1 MLIIN
6 VFPQKVNIFKYII
19 CWALFLISFS
29 ISAQNQP
36 VAGGINR
43 LVASMDE
50 YQARMP
56 IEKVYLQ
63 LDKPYYAV
71 GDTLWF
77 KAYLFD
83 ASFLSSSKKSGLL
96 YVELESEDSHVVL
109 KRISLP
115 MAAGLSWGDIALTEK
130 NFPEGGYILRAYTNW
145 MRNFG
150 EDYVFSKHFY
160 LSNANDQSW
169 LVKSQIK
176 VEKNG
181 SNDNAKVALKFL
193 GPNQL
198 PVALREMELQ
208 VLKGRKSLYK
218 EKLQT
223 SDDGLLNINF
233 ALPQST
239 NKYGITLLA
248 KDLRKGE
255 DNMQLTIPLKIN
267 QPKDIDLQFM
277 PEGGHIVS
285 GIPATI
291 AVKAVGSDGN
301 GVDVI
306 GKIYDS
312 KQQQVATF
320 KSLHKGMGTFTLLPE
335 KGESY
340 TAKLYSPDGDEIIY
354 HLPDIKAAGTV
365 LKVNNLFKKDSLEVH
380 IQATSEISEQNSKYY
395 LIGQSRG
402 VICYAAAVQFKDGQI
417 NSVIAKS
424 LFPSG
429 IARITLIDA
438 SWQPL
443 NERIVYIDHHD
454 NLTINID
461 AGKAIFNTRDSIP
474 LQVSVKDK
482 NGKPIA
488 GSFSVSVTHDGLV
501 KADTLHNN
509 SIETYLLLTSDL
521 KGTVEQPG
529 FYIDPQNDETWQALD
544 DLLLTQGWVGYD
556 WKDAFAPEKAPLFAA
571 ESELKITGKV
581 TNAFNKPL
589 ADTKVTLLSHK
600 PLLMMEATTDSDGK
614 FLFKNFA
621 LLDTASFFIQA
632 KRSFNVGIEVDKF
645 KAPVFKPSLSKLSPW
660 YVNTDTTLLNYTKNF
675 IAITKAKDGI
685 TGKARLLKE
694 VQIRDKKIIKGSHN
708 PNGSGNADQVLD
720 EEDIKA
726 AAGMNVYQYLVTR
739 VKGLTFG
746 FVPGDTTNT
755 PVFMVND
762 LPIVF
767 SIDGMGVGGNYE
779 YLKDLFENYPLTSLK
794 GIEVMHSM
802 QYTFTYD
809 QRNNFGAGFH
819 GGTGRRET
827 ELPGVIEITTYSG
840 VGWSIIHRPGIA
852 SYRPIPVIR
861 PIQFYRPRYTVKN
874 SYPALSDLR
883 STIHWEPNL
892 ITGANGM
899 GALSFYAADIPGT
912 YTVTL
917 DGSDMRGNIG
927 SQSFKIKVNK
937 RK

>member
-1 MLIIN
+1 MLIKK
-6 VFPQKVNIFKYII
+6 VFRQTVNRFKSII
-19 CWALFLISFS
+19 YWALFLISFS
-29 ISAQNQP
+29 VCAQNKP
-36 VAGGINR
+36 ISGGINR

-71 GDTLWF
+71 GDTIWF

-83 ASFLSSSKKSGLL
+83 ASFLSSSKKSSLL
-96 YVELESEDSHVVL
+96 YVEVESEDSHAVL

-130 NFPEGGYILRAYTNW
+130 SFPEGGYILRAYTNW

-150 EDYVFSKHFY
+150 ADYVFEKHFY
-160 LSNANDQSW
+160 VSNANDQSW

-176 VEKNG
+176 LDG
-181 SNDNAKVALKFL
+181 SNNAKVALKFW
-193 GPNQL
+193 GEDQRPI
-198 PVALREMELQ
+198 PLREMELQ
-208 VLKGRKSLYK
+208 VLKGRKSIYK
-218 EKLQT
+218 EKLET
-223 SDDGLLNINF
+223 SLDGLLNIGF
-233 ALPQST
+233 ALPQNT

-255 DNMQLTIPLKIN
+255 DSRQLTIPLKIS

-277 PEGGHIVS
+277 PEGGNMVS
-285 GIPATI
+285 GILVTVAF
-291 AVKAVGSDGN
+291 KAIGSDGI
-301 GVDVI
+301 GVDVM

-320 KSLHKGMGTFTLLPE
+320 KSLHKGMGAFTLLPV

-340 TAKLYSPDGDEIIY
+340 TAKLYSPDGDEKVY
-354 HLPDIKAAGTV
+354 HLPDVKAAGTV
-365 LKVNNLFKKDSLEVH
+365 LKITNLFKNDSIGIN
-380 IQATSEISEQNSKYY
+380 IQVTSGISESNSKYY
-395 LIGQSRG
+395 IIGQSRG
-402 VICYAAAVQFKDGQI
+402 VICYAAAVQFNDGEI

-429 IARITLIDA
+429 IARITLMDA

-454 NLTINID
+454 NLAINIV
-461 AGKAIFNTRDSIP
+461 ANKTTFNTRDSIS

-482 NGKPIA
+482 DGKPIA
-488 GSFSVSVTHDGLV
+488 GSFSVSVTADGLV

-509 SIETYLLLTSDL
+509 SIETHLLLTSDL
-521 KGTVEQPG
+521 KGTVEEPG

-556 WKDAFAPEKAPLFAA
+556 WKDTFAPEKAPLFAA
-571 ESELKITGKV
+571 ESELKVTGKV

-600 PLLMMEATTDSDGK
+600 PFLMMEATTDNEGN

-621 LLDTASFFIQA
+621 LLDTASFFLQV
-632 KRSFNVGIEVDKF
+632 KRNFNVGIAVDKF
-645 KAPVFKPSLSKLSPW
+645 KPPVFKPTLSKLSPW

-675 IAITKAKDGI
+675 IAITKIKDGT
-685 TGKARLLKE
+685 TGKSKVLKE
-694 VQIRDKKIIKGSHN
+694 VQIRDKKTIKGSHN
-708 PNGSGNADQVLD
+708 LNGSGNADQVFD
-720 EEDIKA
+720 EAEIKA
-726 AAGMNVYQYLVTR
+726 AVGMNVYQYLVTR

-746 FVPGDTTNT
+746 FVPTDTTNT

-762 LPIVF
+762 LPITF
-767 SIDGMGVGGNYE
+767 SIDGKSVGGDYE
-779 YLKDLFENYPLTSLK
+779 YLKDMFENYPLASLK

-802 QYTFTYD
+802 QYSFTYD

-874 SYPALSDLR
+874 SYSALSDLR
-883 STIHWEPNL
+883 STIHWEPNM
-892 ITGANGM
+892 ITRANGM

-917 DGSDMRGNIG
+917 NGSDMRGNIG
-927 SQSFKIKVNK
+927 SRLFKIKVNK

>member
-1 MLIIN
+1 MLIKN
-6 VFPQKVNIFKYII
+6 AFPQKGNLFK
-19 CWALFLISFS
+19 CLIYSILLSIGFS
-29 ISAQNQP
+29 VEAQNKP
-36 VAGGINR
+36 IAGGVNR
-43 LVASMDE
+43 LVATMDE

-56 IEKVYLQ
+56 VEKTYLQ

-71 GDTLWF
+71 GDTIWF

-96 YVELESEDSHVVL
+96 YVEIESEDSHVVL

-115 MAAGLSWGDIALTEK
+115 IAAGLSWGDIALTEK
-130 NFPEGGYILRAYTNW
+130 SFPEGGYILRAYTNW
-145 MRNFG
+145 MLNFG

-160 LSNANDQSW
+160 VSNATDQSW

-176 VEKNG
+176 VEKDG
-181 SNDNAKVALKFL
+181 SIDNAKVALRFL
-193 GPNQL
+193 GENQS

-208 VLKGRKSLYK
+208 VLKGRKALYK

-223 SDDGLLNINF
+223 SIDGLLNINF

-248 KDLRKGE
+248 KDTRKGE
-255 DNMQLTIPLKIN
+255 EGRQLTIPLKIN

-277 PEGGHIVS
+277 PEGGHLVS
-285 GIPATI
+285 GIPVTV
-291 AVKAVGSDGN
+291 AVKAIGNDGN
-301 GVDVI
+301 GVDVT

-340 TAKLYSPDGDEIIY
+340 TAKLYSPDGNEKVY
-354 HLPDIKAAGTV
+354 HLPDVIAEGTV
-365 LKVNNLFKKDSLEVH
+365 LKVTNLFKSDSIGIH
-380 IQATSEISEQNSKYY
+380 IEATSGISEQESKYY
-395 LIGQSRG
+395 IIGQSRG
-402 VICYAAAVQFKDGQI
+402 IICYAAAVQFNDGKI
-417 NSVIAKS
+417 DSPIAKS

-429 IARITLIDA
+429 IARITLMDA

-443 NERIVYIDHHD
+443 NERIIYIDHHD
-454 NLTINID
+454 NLAISIN

-482 NGKPIA
+482 NGKPIV
-488 GSFSVSVTHDGLV
+488 GSFSVSVTDDGMV

-529 FYIDPQNDETWQALD
+529 FYINPQNDETWQALD

-556 WKDAFAPEKAPLFAA
+556 WKDAFAPEKSPLFAA
-571 ESELKITGKV
+571 ENELKITGKV

-589 ADTKVTLLSHK
+589 ADIKMTLLSHK
-600 PLLMMEATTDSDGK
+600 PLLMLETTTDNNGR

-621 LLDTASFFIQA
+621 LSDTASFFIQA
-632 KRSFNVGIEVDKF
+632 KRNFNVGVEVDKF
-645 KAPVFKPSLSKLSPW
+645 RAPVFKPSLSKFSPW

-675 IAITKAKDGI
+675 IAVTQIKDGT
-685 TGKARLLKE
+685 TGKSKVLKE
-694 VQIRDKKIIKGSHN
+694 VQIKDKKRIKDSHN

-720 EEDIKA
+720 EEDIKSA
-726 AAGMNVYQYLVTR
+726 IGMNVYQYLVTR

-746 FVPGDTTNT
+746 FVPNDSTNT
-755 PVFMVND
+755 PVFMIND
-762 LPIVF
+762 LPVKF
-767 SIDGMGVGGNYE
+767 SIDGKVVGGDYE
-779 YLKDLFENYPLTSLK
+779 YLKDMFENYPLASVK

-809 QRNNFGAGFH
+809 QRNNFGAGFA

-852 SYRPIPVIR
+852 TYRPIPVIR

-874 SYPALSDLR
+874 SYSVLPDLR

-892 ITGANGM
+892 ITGANGI

-917 DGSDMRGNIG
+917 EGSDMRGCIG
-927 SQSFKIKVNK
+927 SQTFKIKVNK